1 MSTNDESGQG
11 STWSADNNEQA
22 THVAG
27 GTGAGATPAGSTP
40 AGAASPDAGV
50 SMSKDTAAS
59 DDHTQAIGSDAT
71 RVAPRSDAPA
81 QPAWGP
87 SSQGGQQNAASS
99 QAYPSAPGVG
109 YAGPQGGGQ
118 PGYSQSGYDQ
128 GGHGQYPGGQ
138 NPAGPS
144 YGQGGYPAAPQ
155 SGYPSAPQG
164 GYPSNSPQGGYGS
177 APQGGYPSNNPQGG
191 YPSSAQNGYA
201 SNNPQGG
208 YPSSPQGG
216 YPSSPQGG
224 YPSSPQGGYPSSPQG
239 GYPSNNPQGGYASSP
254 QGGYPS
260 SQGAASN
267 QQHYTSAPYGQSSAP
282 GVGQTGAATG
292 VGASHATSTA
302 SPVAKFGPFV
312 PALLGLIAPFVAWV
326 TFKAGSESVALN
338 GIGGNSNTANSALGG
353 SKNTAGIFVAI
364 LALGLVVAGVLALL
378 GKLNAKVAGLVT
390 AAIGLVILILGIVQ
404 FPSASSAVSSNGAA
418 AGYTATIGAGVWL
431 TLLSGLIAIAVGV
444 VAFLQSRKADA
455 TNPSAH
461 NTSNVQNNGQGPQ
474 QPWGQQTY

>member
-1 MSTNDESGQG
+1 MSTNDASGQG

-27 GTGAGATPAGSTP
+27 GTGAGATPGGSTP
-40 AGAASPDAGV
+40 AGAASSDAGV
-50 SMSKDTAAS
+50 SMSKDTAVS

-364 LALGLVVAGVLALL
+364 LALGLVAAGVLALL

>member
-27 GTGAGATPAGSTP
+27 GTGAGATPGGSTP
-40 AGAASPDAGV
+40 AGAASSDAGV

-118 PGYSQSGYDQ
+118 PGYGQSGY
-128 GGHGQYPGGQ
+128 GQYPGGQ

-155 SGYPSAPQG
+155 SGYPSAPQS
-164 GYPSNSPQGGYGS
+164 GYPS
-177 APQGGYPSNNPQGG
+177 A
-191 YPSSAQNGYA
+191 
-201 SNNPQGG
+201 PQGG

-216 YPSSPQGG
+216 YPSAPQGG
-224 YPSSPQGGYPSSPQG
+224 YPSSPPQGGYPSAPQGGYPSSPQG

-260 SQGAASN
+260 SQAAASN

-364 LALGLVVAGVLALL
+364 LALGLVAAGVLALL

>member
-27 GTGAGATPAGSTP
+27 GTGAGATPGGSTP
-40 AGAASPDAGV
+40 AGAASSDAGV

-118 PGYSQSGYDQ
+118 PGYGQSGY
-128 GGHGQYPGGQ
+128 GQYPGGQ

-164 GYPSNSPQGGYGS
+164 GYPSSPQGGYPS
-177 APQGGYPSNNPQGG
+177 APQGGYPSSPPQGG
-191 YPSSAQNGYA
+191 YPSA
-201 SNNPQGG
+201 PQGG

-216 YPSSPQGG
+216 YPSNN
-224 YPSSPQGGYPSSPQG
+224 PQG

-260 SQGAASN
+260 SQGAAVSN

>member
-1 MSTNDESGQG
+1 
-11 STWSADNNEQA
+11 
-22 THVAG
+22 
-27 GTGAGATPAGSTP
+27 
-40 AGAASPDAGV
+40 
-50 SMSKDTAAS
+50 MSKDTAAS

-118 PGYSQSGYDQ
+118 PGYGQSGY
-128 GGHGQYPGGQ
+128 GQYPGGQ

-164 GYPSNSPQGGYGS
+164 GYPSSPQGGYPS
-177 APQGGYPSNNPQGG
+177 APQGGYPSSPPQGGYPSSPQGGYPSNNPQGG
-191 YPSSAQNGYA
+191 YPS
-201 SNNPQGG
+201 NNPQGG
-208 YPSSPQGG
+208 YPSNN
-216 YPSSPQGG
+216 
-224 YPSSPQGGYPSSPQG
+224 PQG

-260 SQGAASN
+260 SQSAAVSN
-267 QQHYTSAPYGQSSAP
+267 QQHYTSAPYGQSFAP
-282 GVGQTGAATG
+282 GVGQTGAATATG

-364 LALGLVVAGVLALL
+364 LALGLVAAGVLALL

>member
-1 MSTNDESGQG
+1 
-11 STWSADNNEQA
+11 
-22 THVAG
+22 
-27 GTGAGATPAGSTP
+27 
-40 AGAASPDAGV
+40 
-50 SMSKDTAAS
+50 MSKDTAAS

-118 PGYSQSGYDQ
+118 PGYGQSGY
-128 GGHGQYPGGQ
+128 GQYPGGQ

-164 GYPSNSPQGGYGS
+164 GYPSSPQGGYPS
-177 APQGGYPSNNPQGG
+177 APQGGYPSSPPQGGYPSSPQGGYPSNNPQGG
-191 YPSSAQNGYA
+191 YPS
-201 SNNPQGG
+201 NN
-208 YPSSPQGG
+208 
-216 YPSSPQGG
+216 
-224 YPSSPQGGYPSSPQG
+224 PQG

-260 SQGAASN
+260 SQSAAVSN
-267 QQHYTSAPYGQSSAP
+267 QQHYTSAPYGQSFAP
-282 GVGQTGAATG
+282 GVGQTGAATATG

-364 LALGLVVAGVLALL
+364 LALGLVAAGVLALL

>member
-1 MSTNDESGQG
+1 MYKRQ
-11 STWSADNNEQA
+11 
-22 THVAG
+22 
-27 GTGAGATPAGSTP
+27 
-40 AGAASPDAGV
+40 
-50 SMSKDTAAS
+50 
-59 DDHTQAIGSDAT
+59 
-71 RVAPRSDAPA
+71 
-81 QPAWGP
+81 
-87 SSQGGQQNAASS
+87 
-99 QAYPSAPGVG
+99 
-109 YAGPQGGGQ
+109 
-118 PGYSQSGYDQ
+118 
-128 GGHGQYPGGQ
+128 
-138 NPAGPS
+138 
-144 YGQGGYPAAPQ
+144 
-155 SGYPSAPQG
+155 PQG
-164 GYPSNSPQGGYGS
+164 GYPS
-177 APQGGYPSNNPQGG
+177 A
-191 YPSSAQNGYA
+191 
-201 SNNPQGG
+201 PQGG

-216 YPSSPQGG
+216 YPSNN
-224 YPSSPQGGYPSSPQG
+224 PQG

-260 SQGAASN
+260 SQSAAVSN
-267 QQHYTSAPYGQSSAP
+267 QQHYTSAPYGQSFAP
-282 GVGQTGAATG
+282 GVGQTGAATATG

-364 LALGLVVAGVLALL
+364 LALGLVAAGVLALL

-474 QPWGQQTY
+474 QP

>member
-27 GTGAGATPAGSTP
+27 GTGAGATPGGSTP
-40 AGAASPDAGV
+40 AGAASSDAGV

-118 PGYSQSGYDQ
+118 PGYGQSGY
-128 GGHGQYPGGQ
+128 GQYPGGQ

-164 GYPSNSPQGGYGS
+164 GYPSS
-177 APQGGYPSNNPQGG
+177 PQGGYPS
-191 YPSSAQNGYA
+191 A
-201 SNNPQGG
+201 PQGG

-216 YPSSPQGG
+216 YPSNN
-224 YPSSPQGGYPSSPQG
+224 PQG

-260 SQGAASN
+260 SQSAAVSN
-267 QQHYTSAPYGQSSAP
+267 QQHYTSAPYGQSFAP
-282 GVGQTGAATG
+282 GVGQTGAATATG

-364 LALGLVVAGVLALL
+364 LALGLVAAGVLALL

>member
-27 GTGAGATPAGSTP
+27 GTGAGATPGGSTP
-40 AGAASPDAGV
+40 AGAASSDAGV

-118 PGYSQSGYDQ
+118 PGYGQSGY
-128 GGHGQYPGGQ
+128 GQYPGGQ

-164 GYPSNSPQGGYGS
+164 GYPSS
-177 APQGGYPSNNPQGG
+177 PQGGYPS
-191 YPSSAQNGYA
+191 A
-201 SNNPQGG
+201 PQGG

-216 YPSSPQGG
+216 YA
-224 YPSSPQGGYPSSPQG
+224 SSPQGGYPSSPQG

-260 SQGAASN
+260 SQGAAVSN

-364 LALGLVVAGVLALL
+364 LALGLVAAGVLALL

>member
-118 PGYSQSGYDQ
+118 PGYGQSGY
-128 GGHGQYPGGQ
+128 GQYPGGQ

-155 SGYPSAPQG
+155 GGYPSAPQG
-164 GYPSNSPQGGYGS
+164 GHPSNSPQGGYGS

-201 SNNPQGG
+201 SNSPQGG
-208 YPSSPQGG
+208 YPWSPQGG
-216 YPSSPQGG
+216 YPSAPQGG

-239 GYPSNNPQGGYASSP
+239 GYPSNSPQGGYASSP
-254 QGGYPS
+254 QGGYPL
-260 SQGAASN
+260 SQSAAVSN
-267 QQHYTSAPYGQSSAP
+267 QQHYTSAPYGRSFAP
-282 GVGQTGAATG
+282 GVGQTGAATATG

-338 GIGGNSNTANSALGG
+338 GIGGNSDAANSALGG

-364 LALGLVVAGVLALL
+364 LALGLVAAGVLALL

>member
-1 MSTNDESGQG
+1 MSTNDASGQG

-27 GTGAGATPAGSTP
+27 GTGAGATPGGSTP
-40 AGAASPDAGV
+40 AGAASSDAGV
-50 SMSKDTAAS
+50 SMSKDTAVS
-59 DDHTQAIGSDAT
+59 DDHTQAIGSDAP

-118 PGYSQSGYDQ
+118 PGYGQSGY
-128 GGHGQYPGGQ
+128 GQYPGGQ

-155 SGYPSAPQG
+155 SGYPST
-164 GYPSNSPQGGYGS
+164 
-177 APQGGYPSNNPQGG
+177 
-191 YPSSAQNGYA
+191 
-201 SNNPQGG
+201 PQGG

-216 YPSSPQGG
+216 YPSAPQGG
-224 YPSSPQGGYPSSPQG
+224 YPSSPQGGYPSNNPQG

-260 SQGAASN
+260 SQSAAVSN
-267 QQHYTSAPYGQSSAP
+267 QQHYTSAPYGQSFAP
-282 GVGQTGAATG
+282 GVGQTGAATATG

-364 LALGLVVAGVLALL
+364 LALGLVAAGVLALL

>member
-40 AGAASPDAGV
+40 AGAASSDAGV

-118 PGYSQSGYDQ
+118 PGYGQSGY
-128 GGHGQYPGGQ
+128 GQYPGGQ

-144 YGQGGYPAAPQ
+144 YGQGGYPAAPK
-155 SGYPSAPQG
+155 SGYPST
-164 GYPSNSPQGGYGS
+164 
-177 APQGGYPSNNPQGG
+177 
-191 YPSSAQNGYA
+191 
-201 SNNPQGG
+201 PQGG

-216 YPSSPQGG
+216 YPSAPQGG
-224 YPSSPQGGYPSSPQG
+224 YPSSPQGGYPSNNPQG

-260 SQGAASN
+260 SQSAAVSN
-267 QQHYTSAPYGQSSAP
+267 QQHYTSAPYAQSFAP
-282 GVGQTGAATG
+282 GVGQTGAATATG

-364 LALGLVVAGVLALL
+364 LALGLVAAGVLALL

-474 QPWGQQTY
+474 QP

>member
-1 MSTNDESGQG
+1 M
-11 STWSADNNEQA
+11 
-22 THVAG
+22 
-27 GTGAGATPAGSTP
+27 
-40 AGAASPDAGV
+40 
-50 SMSKDTAAS
+50 
-59 DDHTQAIGSDAT
+59 
-71 RVAPRSDAPA
+71 
-81 QPAWGP
+81 
-87 SSQGGQQNAASS
+87 
-99 QAYPSAPGVG
+99 
-109 YAGPQGGGQ
+109 
-118 PGYSQSGYDQ
+118 
-128 GGHGQYPGGQ
+128 
-138 NPAGPS
+138 
-144 YGQGGYPAAPQ
+144 
-155 SGYPSAPQG
+155 
-164 GYPSNSPQGGYGS
+164 
-177 APQGGYPSNNPQGG
+177 
-191 YPSSAQNGYA
+191 
-201 SNNPQGG
+201 
-208 YPSSPQGG
+208 
-216 YPSSPQGG
+216 
-224 YPSSPQGGYPSSPQG
+224 
-239 GYPSNNPQGGYASSP
+239 
-254 QGGYPS
+254 
-260 SQGAASN
+260 SN
-267 QQHYTSAPYGQSSAP
+267 QQHYTSAPYGQSFAP
-282 GVGQTGAATG
+282 GVGQTGAATATG

-364 LALGLVVAGVLALL
+364 LALGLVAAGVLALL

-461 NTSNVQNNGQGPQ
+461 NTSNGQNNGQGPQ

>member
-364 LALGLVVAGVLALL
+364 LALGLVAAGVLALL

>member
-27 GTGAGATPAGSTP
+27 GTGAGATPGGSTP
-40 AGAASPDAGV
+40 AGAASSDAGV

-118 PGYSQSGYDQ
+118 PGYGQSGY
-128 GGHGQYPGGQ
+128 GQYPGGQ

-155 SGYPSAPQG
+155 SGYPST
-164 GYPSNSPQGGYGS
+164 
-177 APQGGYPSNNPQGG
+177 
-191 YPSSAQNGYA
+191 
-201 SNNPQGG
+201 PQGG

-216 YPSSPQGG
+216 YPSAPQGG
-224 YPSSPQGGYPSSPQG
+224 YPSSPQGGYPSNNPQG

-260 SQGAASN
+260 SQSAAVSN
-267 QQHYTSAPYGQSSAP
+267 QQHYTSAPYGQSFAP
-282 GVGQTGAATG
+282 GVGQTGAATATG

-364 LALGLVVAGVLALL
+364 LALGLVAAGVLALL

>member
-1 MSTNDESGQG
+1 M
-11 STWSADNNEQA
+11 
-22 THVAG
+22 
-27 GTGAGATPAGSTP
+27 
-40 AGAASPDAGV
+40 
-50 SMSKDTAAS
+50 
-59 DDHTQAIGSDAT
+59 
-71 RVAPRSDAPA
+71 
-81 QPAWGP
+81 
-87 SSQGGQQNAASS
+87 
-99 QAYPSAPGVG
+99 
-109 YAGPQGGGQ
+109 
-118 PGYSQSGYDQ
+118 
-128 GGHGQYPGGQ
+128 
-138 NPAGPS
+138 
-144 YGQGGYPAAPQ
+144 
-155 SGYPSAPQG
+155 
-164 GYPSNSPQGGYGS
+164 
-177 APQGGYPSNNPQGG
+177 
-191 YPSSAQNGYA
+191 
-201 SNNPQGG
+201 
-208 YPSSPQGG
+208 
-216 YPSSPQGG
+216 
-224 YPSSPQGGYPSSPQG
+224 
-239 GYPSNNPQGGYASSP
+239 
-254 QGGYPS
+254 
-260 SQGAASN
+260 SN
-267 QQHYTSAPYGQSSAP
+267 QQHYTSAPYGRSFAP
-282 GVGQTGAATG
+282 GVGQTGAATANG

-364 LALGLVVAGVLALL
+364 LALGLVAAGVLALL